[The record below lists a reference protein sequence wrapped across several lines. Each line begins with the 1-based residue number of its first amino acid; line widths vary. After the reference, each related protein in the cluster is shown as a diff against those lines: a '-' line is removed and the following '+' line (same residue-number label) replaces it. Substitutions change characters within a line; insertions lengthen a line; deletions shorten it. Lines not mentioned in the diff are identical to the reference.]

1 MFLFRNDGSLDA
13 ADFLASDDDDGLPA
27 GDFFNSVIN
36 TGDEIGVLPAGSY
49 IIAVGDYELSL
60 AEAELGRASCRERG
74 CHNGSLPV
82 GSVQLKKNTNHG
94 SSNILHT
101 NLNHFQQ

>member
-1 MFLFRNDGSLDA
+1 MFLFRNDGSLNA

-60 AEAELGRASCRERG
+60 AEAVAGINDSDSG
-74 CHNGSLPV
+74 GSLTGDRSEERRV
-82 GSVQLKKNTNHG
+82 GKEGVSTCR
-94 SSNILHT
+94 SRCARYT
-101 NLNHFQQ
+101 